1 MIPGDFQYHRPASV
15 DEAVALLG
23 QHGEEA
29 KVLAGG
35 QSLIAMM
42 KLRLAAP
49 QHLIDINRIEGLS
62 GIAEHDGILR
72 IGAMTTQNELIASA
86 LIGEKCPLIA
96 EAAEQIADPQVRN
109 RGTIGGDLVHG
120 DPGNDLPAVMMAL
133 GATYS
138 LRGAD
143 GEREVAADGFYTG
156 IFETGLGPQEI
167 LTEIRVPAPAPGS
180 GHAYVKLK
188 RKIGDFATAA
198 AAVLL
203 TLDGEVCS
211 AAAIALTNLAPT
223 AIRVAAA
230 EALLTGSA
238 LDDAAIDGA
247 AAAASAASDPT
258 EDLRGSVAYKKQMAG
273 EMTRRALKLALERAK
288 GG

>member
-1 MIPGDFQYHRPASV
+1 MIPGNFQYHRPASV

-49 QHLIDINRIEGLS
+49 EHLIDINRIEGLS
-62 GIAEHDGILR
+62 GIAEQDGVLR
-72 IGAMTTQNELIASA
+72 IGAMVTQNELIASA

-109 RGTIGGDLVHG
+109 CGTIGGDLMHG

-133 GATYS
+133 GATYI

-143 GEREVAADGFYTG
+143 GDRAVAADGFYTG
-156 IFETGLGPQEI
+156 IFETQLGDQEI
-167 LTEIRVPAPAPGS
+167 LTEIRVPVPAPGS
-180 GHAYVKLK
+180 GHAYCKLK

-203 TLDGEVCS
+203 TMDGEVCS
-211 AAAIALTNLAPT
+211 AVAIALTNLAPT
-223 AIRVAAA
+223 AIRVAEA
-230 EALLTGSA
+230 EALVTGSA
-238 LDDAAIDGA
+238 VDDAAIDGA

>member
-133 GATYS
+133 GATYQ
-138 LRGAD
+138 LRGPD
-143 GEREVAADGFYTG
+143 GDREVAADGFYTG

-167 LTEIRVPAPAPGS
+167 LTEIRVPTPAPGS

-273 EMTRRALKLALERAK
+273 EMTRRALKLAGERAK